1 MILGGIDGLD
11 RTLGSAIKVTRG
23 VEHKHG
29 ILLQV
34 VFSGSAIPCH
44 QEYDKPNSRG
54 HRYLSLRIA
63 GTQAYSATLHIY
75 ISVSNTQIDICRS
88 DPGMYSYAS
97 HPQNAGARWTR
108 MMEGF
113 SAVIE
118 SILIT
123 GIDTIVAWRV
133 FMMQVVGEK
142 GDKVCTI

>member
-1 MILGGIDGLD
+1 
-11 RTLGSAIKVTRG
+11 
-23 VEHKHG
+23 
-29 ILLQV
+29 
-34 VFSGSAIPCH
+34 
-44 QEYDKPNSRG
+44 
-54 HRYLSLRIA
+54 
-63 GTQAYSATLHIY
+63 
-75 ISVSNTQIDICRS
+75 
-88 DPGMYSYAS
+88 MYSYAS

-123 GIDTIVAWRV
+123 EIDTIVAWRV